1 MIRVKATI
9 KKLNLDQFREGK
21 VRVGWFNDIRYDDG
35 VSVAQVAYWNEYG
48 TYNFPAGRPFMRPM
62 LHQNQRAILDNL
74 RDQYRYAI
82 LHNQNTVKVLEK
94 IGEDVRWRIQS
105 QILATNT
112 PPNAPITLNGGW
124 MRNKKSGRLFYVIPK
139 IGTHP
144 LIDTGVMYETVS
156 YQVEEVFR

>member
-35 VSVAQVAYWNEYG
+35 VSVAQVAYWNA
-48 TYNFPAGRPFMRPM
+48 YNSPARPFMRPM
-62 LHQNQRAILDNL
+62 LHQNKRAILDNL
-74 RDQYRYAI
+74 RDQYKHAI

>member
-21 VRVGWFNDIRYDDG
+21 VRVGWFNDIRYNDG

-48 TYNFPAGRPFMRPM
+48 TYNSPARPFMRPM

-74 RDQYRYAI
+74 RHQYKYAI
-82 LHNQNTVKVLEK
+82 LHNQNTLKVLEK

-144 LIDTGVMYETVS
+144 LIDTGVMYESVS